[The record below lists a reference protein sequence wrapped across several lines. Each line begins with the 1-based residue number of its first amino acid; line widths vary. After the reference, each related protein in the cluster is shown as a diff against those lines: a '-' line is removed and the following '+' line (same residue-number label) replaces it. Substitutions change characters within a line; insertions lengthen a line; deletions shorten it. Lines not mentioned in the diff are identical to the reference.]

1 MNEPEACESDNT
13 AAEVTEPVFKKYAKA
28 NAVEMRPYVENEA
41 LPVGI
46 TISATDVENGSP
58 KVGDMIVRNPENHDD
73 KWLIS
78 EDYFTANY
86 TEV

>member
-1 MNEPEACESDNT
+1 MNEPEACESNE
-13 AAEVTEPVFKKYAKA
+13 AVEEVTEPVFKEYTKT
-28 NAVEMRPYVENEA
+28 NPVEMRPYVENEA

-46 TISATDVENGSP
+46 TISAADVRKGSP
-58 KVGDMIVRNPENHDD
+58 KVGDMIVRNRENHND
-73 KWLIS
+73 KWLIP